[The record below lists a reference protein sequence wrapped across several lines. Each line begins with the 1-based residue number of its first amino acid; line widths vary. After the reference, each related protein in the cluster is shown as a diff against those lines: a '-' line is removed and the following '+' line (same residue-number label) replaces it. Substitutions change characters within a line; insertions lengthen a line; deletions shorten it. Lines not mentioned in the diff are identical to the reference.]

1 MKKWLFITS
10 LIFVLCIGR
19 WVYGENYY
27 FTNFTS
33 GVFSRKLDSRVDFEK
48 FFNGAR
54 QLENMLVYP
63 QGGAYKRPG
72 LKYVSGVSNHAETVR
87 LIPFVFSTE
96 QAYIIEMGA
105 GYARFYKDGGQ
116 IQTVDSYTML
126 LLHANGNDASTTF
139 TDSGVTGYT
148 VTAYDNAQ
156 IDTAQKKF
164 GTASGL
170 FDGTGDYL
178 SVPDSPDWFMST
190 GAFTVDFW
198 VRFNALPLTANFG
211 PLFSQYV
218 DGNNHASFYLVN
230 NAGIYSLTA
239 YCISSGVININ
250 INKTWTTPI
259 INTWYHVALIRGW
272 GGNADDWAITINGTQ
287 IGSTTTDADAWPNI
301 ANTFNIGKL
310 VLAWT
315 LNGWIDEFRV
325 SKGIARWTANFT
337 PPTVAYPSTET
348 GGGEVSYQITTPPY
362 SESQLPFIKHTQSA
376 DYLYLANP
384 YVVPYTLTRTG
395 HTSWTAAA
403 FSVTAAPWSGTTGY
417 PSAVEFHEERLCW
430 SGTTPY
436 PQTIWMSKSGD
447 YDNYTTGASDDDAI
461 NLTIAASEVNAIRWM
476 LSGKMLALGTTGG
489 EWSIGPLDSTT
500 PLTPSNIQAKR
511 QTNYGSANIQAIVA
525 GKQILHAQYGGKKL
539 REYAYSWETDSY
551 QSADLLLL
559 AEHLTENTTIKEIAF
574 QKTPN
579 NILWCV
585 LNDGDILALTYLR
598 DQNVVAWSKVT
609 TDGNFENVAV
619 IPGPNNKDQV
629 WVVVKRTV
637 DGSDY
642 RFIEYF
648 EDVYDSDAEDSF
660 YVDSGLSYDGA
671 ATTSVSGLDH
681 LAGVTVS
688 VLADGVYIGDQA
700 VSAGGAISLATAA
713 SKIHAGLPY
722 TATLET
728 IDLPPGTGMDRRII
742 EVTPRFYRACQGEWG
757 STSADL
763 DTIDFAASGTT
774 PYTGSIDLPFPGGWK
789 KDQTI
794 LFQSDEPLPFSISG
808 ILVRYQ

>member
-10 LIFVLCIGR
+10 LIFVLCIGG

-33 GVFSRKLDSRVDFEK
+33 GVFSRKLDARVDFEK
-48 FFNGAR
+48 FFNGTR

-72 LKYVSGVSNHAETVR
+72 LKYVSGVSNSAETVR

-116 IQTVDSYTML
+116 IQTTDIYTKL
-126 LLHANGNDASTTF
+126 LLHADGNDAATTF
-139 TDSGVTGYT
+139 TDTIGHTP
-148 VTAYDNAQ
+148 TAQGNAQ

-164 GTASGL
+164 GSASGL

-178 SVPDSPDWFMST
+178 SIPDHSNWFMST
-190 GAFTVDFW
+190 GKVTIDFW
-198 VRFNALPLTANFG
+198 VRFNTVASAGYGFFN
-211 PLFSQYV
+211 QYV
-218 DGNNHASFYLVN
+218 DDNNWVSLRYNSTVGNVRFEIRTGGTNVVAMECGWSPSVN
-230 NAGIYSLTA
+230 I
-239 YCISSGVININ
+239 
-250 INKTWTTPI
+250 
-259 INTWYHVALIRGW
+259 WYHFALIRGW
-272 GGNADDWAITINGTQ
+272 GSVANAWAMTVDGAQ
-287 IGSTTTDADAWPNI
+287 IGATVTDADAWPDLAAAFEVGRNV
-301 ANTFNIGKL
+301 AIGP
-310 VLAWT
+310 T
-315 LNGWIDEFRV
+315 YTYLNGWIDEFRV
-325 SKGIARWTANFT
+325 SKGINRWTADFT
-337 PPTVAYPSTET
+337 PPTVAYPSNET
-348 GGGEVSYQITTPPY
+348 GGGGTTYEITTPPY
-362 SESQLPFIKHTQSA
+362 SESELPFIKYTQSA

-384 YVVPYTLTRTG
+384 YQSPYTLTRTA
-395 HTSWTAAA
+395 HTSWTAAQ
-403 FSVTAAPWSGTTGY
+403 FICSGTTPWGSGATGY

-430 SGTTPY
+430 SGSTPY
-436 PQTIWMSKSGD
+436 PQRIWMSKSGD
-447 YDNYTTGASDDDAI
+447 YDDYTSGATDDAAI
-461 NLTIAASEVNAIRWM
+461 TITIAASEVNAIRWM
-476 LSGKMLALGTTGG
+476 LSGKVLALGTTAG
-489 EWSIGPLDSTT
+489 EWNVGPLDSTT

-511 QTNYGSANIQAIVA
+511 QTNFGSANIQAISA
-525 GKQILHAQYGGKKL
+525 GKQILHVQYGGKKL
-539 REYAYSWETDSY
+539 REYAYSWEADSY

-579 NILWCV
+579 NTLWCV
-585 LNDGDILALTYLR
+585 LNDGDLLALTYLR
-598 DQNVVAWSKVT
+598 DQNVIAWSKVT
-609 TDGNFENVAV
+609 TEGNFENVAV

-637 DGSDY
+637 DGTDY

-648 EDVYDSDAEDSF
+648 EDVHDSDAADSF
-660 YVDSGLSYDGA
+660 YVDAGLSYEGSG
-671 ATTSVSGLDH
+671 TTTVSGLDH
-681 LAGVTVS
+681 LAGVSVA
-688 VLADGVYIGDQA
+688 VLADGYYEGKQTVT
-700 VSAGGAISLATAA
+700 SGGTITVTALS

-763 DTIDFAASGTT
+763 DTIDFAASGAT

-794 LFQSDEPLPFSISG
+794 LFRSDEPLPFSISG